1 MVDLER
7 EGAVVT
13 RRARRGQGLP
23 KRIALLGAAVGLA
36 LAACGPTSGFVSGV
50 DIDREAEAAR
60 AVTPLPP
67 GVTFPPPRTHDPSG
81 AYQPGEG
88 RSEVEF
94 HAMCAWFRYWADA
107 IAKNDQAAV
116 AQATAMWDRIRT
128 WSAYRNFDQASR
140 DSLDSAVERARLGDA
155 SGLIEL
161 CK

>member
-1 MVDLER
+1 
-7 EGAVVT
+7 
-13 RRARRGQGLP
+13 
-23 KRIALLGAAVGLA
+23 
-36 LAACGPTSGFVSGV
+36 
-50 DIDREAEAAR
+50 
-60 AVTPLPP
+60 
-67 GVTFPPPRTHDPSG
+67 
-81 AYQPGEG
+81 
-88 RSEVEF
+88 
-94 HAMCAWFRYWADA
+94 MCAWFRYWADA